1 MDVRAKRRA
10 RAGFE
15 PLRGGGIAEGIL
27 RLFGSR
33 ESWAKPSAR
42 HGSNPARKDQGAKP
56 DPWRAEIL
64 APPGQGCVPPIRP
77 IADSPHTPPFT
88 TAQVR
93 PIFPALMWLSILIPI
108 LLTILVIV
116 CVLLVL
122 VVLMQRPRS
131 EGLGA
136 AFGSGMTE
144 NIFGAQTTTV
154 LTKATVYL
162 GGIFFGIT
170 LILTI
175 LVSRQSAER
184 RVGLLESEIKTTKPA
199 PTATVAPGTS
209 AVPASTVAPSGNPA
223 TSVTPQSSA
232 IPQTSATPVTSAAP
246 ETSATPLA
254 SATPAL
260 TPTPAPSPTAATKEE
275 AKPTATPS
283 EQNSPVA
290 SPSGKP

>member
-1 MDVRAKRRA
+1 MRSEWAKRRMGETACGRMGDRAKGGALDGDERA
-10 RAGFE
+10 RPMRLA
-15 PLRGGGIAEGIL
+15 RRSMA
-27 RLFGSR
+27 RLF
-33 ESWAKPSAR
+33 E
-42 HGSNPARKDQGAKP
+42 GAALP
-56 DPWRAEIL
+56 IRL
-64 APPGQGCVPPIRP
+64 AHSPFRP
-77 IADSPHTPPFT
+77 IAHSPHTPPFT
-88 TAQVR
+88 TTRVH

-162 GGIFFGIT
+162 GGIFFGVT
-170 LILTI
+170 LILTV

-209 AVPASTVAPSGNPA
+209 AVPAPTVTPSGNPTASA
-223 TSVTPQSSA
+223 TPHSSA
-232 IPQTSATPVTSAAP
+232 IPQTSATPATSAVP

-260 TPTPAPSPTAATKEE
+260 TPTPLPSPTAATKEE
-275 AKPTATPS
+275 TKPSATPS
-283 EQNSPVA
+283 EQNSPAA

>member
-1 MDVRAKRRA
+1 VGETANGRNGVWANGRQGEGGSVGRRRTCRTYATSQTQYGPSVRRCSLA
-10 RAGFE
+10 
-15 PLRGGGIAEGIL
+15 
-27 RLFGSR
+27 
-33 ESWAKPSAR
+33 
-42 HGSNPARKDQGAKP
+42 HPALIFRS
-56 DPWRAEIL
+56 
-64 APPGQGCVPPIRP
+64 PIRRF
-77 IADSPHTPPFT
+77 AHSPFRPFTLPFT
-88 TAQVR
+88 TAPER

-184 RVGLLESEIKTTKPA
+184 RVGLLENEIKTTKPA

-209 AVPASTVAPSGNPA
+209 AVPAPTVTPSGNPT
-223 TSVTPQSSA
+223 TSATPQSSA
-232 IPQTSATPVTSAAP
+232 IPQTSATPVTSATP

-260 TPTPAPSPTAATKEE
+260 TPTPVPSPTAATKEE
-275 AKPTATPS
+275 TKPTATPS
-283 EQNSPVA
+283 ERNSPAA

>member
-1 MDVRAKRRA
+1 
-10 RAGFE
+10 
-15 PLRGGGIAEGIL
+15 
-27 RLFGSR
+27 
-33 ESWAKPSAR
+33 
-42 HGSNPARKDQGAKP
+42 
-56 DPWRAEIL
+56 
-64 APPGQGCVPPIRP
+64 
-77 IADSPHTPPFT
+77 
-88 TAQVR
+88 
-93 PIFPALMWLSILIPI
+93 MWLSIFIPI

-175 LVSRQSAER
+175 LVSRQSSAR
-184 RVGLLESEIKTTKPA
+184 RVGLLENEIKNAKPA
-199 PTATVAPGTS
+199 PTASVAPNTSAVPNPTVAPG
-209 AVPASTVAPSGNPA
+209 
-223 TSVTPQSSA
+223 A
-232 IPQTSATPVTSAAP
+232 IPETSATPVTSATP
-246 ETSATPLA
+246 ETSATPVA

-260 TPTPAPSPTAATKEE
+260 TPTPVPSATAATKEGT
-275 AKPTATPS
+275 KPTATP
-283 EQNSPVA
+283 
-290 SPSGKP
+290 

>member
-1 MDVRAKRRA
+1 MCPRSQPVPNSCA
-10 RAGFE
+10 RSFVASPFR
-15 PLRGGGIAEGIL
+15 PLAHSP
-27 RLFGSR
+27 F
-33 ESWAKPSAR
+33 
-42 HGSNPARKDQGAKP
+42 
-56 DPWRAEIL
+56 
-64 APPGQGCVPPIRP
+64 RP
-77 IADSPHTPPFT
+77 FTLPFT
-88 TAQVR
+88 TAPER

-162 GGIFFGIT
+162 GGIFFGVT
-170 LILTI
+170 LILTV
-175 LVSRQSAER
+175 LVARQSAER
-184 RVGLLESEIKTTKPA
+184 RVGLLENEIKTTKPA

-209 AVPASTVAPSGNPA
+209 AVPVAPSGSPT
-223 TSVTPQSSA
+223 TSATPQSSA
-232 IPQTSATPVTSAAP
+232 IPQTSPTPATSATP

-260 TPTPAPSPTAATKEE
+260 TPTPVPSPTAATKEE
-275 AKPTATPS
+275 TKPSATPS
-283 EQNSPVA
+283 EQNSPAA

>member
-1 MDVRAKRRA
+1 M
-10 RAGFE
+10 GE
-15 PLRGGGIAEGIL
+15 
-27 RLFGSR
+27 
-33 ESWAKPSAR
+33 
-42 HGSNPARKDQGAKP
+42 GAKGRRGERWTATNLQDVCDLP
-56 DPWRAEIL
+56 DAAWPICSKAQPCPSQRSPFRPV
-64 APPGQGCVPPIRP
+64 APSSH
-77 IADSPHTPPFT
+77 SPHTPPFT
-88 TAQVR
+88 TAGVH
-93 PIFPALMWLSILIPI
+93 PILAALMWLSILIPI

-162 GGIFFGIT
+162 GGIFFGVT
-170 LILTI
+170 LLLTVLI
-175 LVSRQSAER
+175 ARQSAER

-199 PTATVAPGTS
+199 PIATVAPKTG
-209 AVPASTVAPSGNPA
+209 AVPTPTVAASGSPT

-232 IPQTSATPVTSAAP
+232 IPQMSATPV
-246 ETSATPLA
+246 A

-260 TPTPAPSPTAATKEE
+260 TPTPVPSPTAATKEE
-275 AKPTATPS
+275 TKPAATPS
-283 EQNSPVA
+283 EQNSPAA